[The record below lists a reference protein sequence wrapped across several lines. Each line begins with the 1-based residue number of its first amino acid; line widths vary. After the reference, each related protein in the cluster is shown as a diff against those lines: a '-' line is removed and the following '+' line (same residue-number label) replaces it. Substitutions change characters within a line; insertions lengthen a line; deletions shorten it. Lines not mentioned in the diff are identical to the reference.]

1 MPEAPGT
8 HARHRWRE
16 ERVCIRFRQPVPP
29 AEEKTARMA
38 ESEQGTSKGH
48 EARIVGLV
56 CSAHFISH
64 YHLLLLPPVFE
75 VVRTEL
81 GVSYVALGAVLT
93 AFNVISALLQ
103 TPAGFLV
110 DRVGARPMLIGGMTI
125 GVVALLLAA
134 TFPSYWM
141 LIAAYALLG
150 LANTVYHPADYAILS
165 SKIAGKKAGRAFSFH
180 TFSGFFGSGVAP
192 ACVLF
197 CAAYAGWQGAY
208 YVAAGLAALVI
219 AALAIWGAPLSVS
232 AAVRR
237 ESGSQTAGKAGL
249 DLLLSAPIL
258 RNLFFFVLLALS
270 GGGIQTFSV
279 VALGQ
284 INGTPASIANIA
296 LSGYLLMSAAGVL
309 LGGILADRTS
319 KHERIAAAGFMAT
332 STMVVAVGWG
342 DLGAA
347 ALIAAMSLGGFLN
360 GIIQP
365 SRDMIVRSVTPPGA
379 FGKVFGF
386 VSTGFNIGGMI
397 APLLYAWLLDRGE
410 PRMVFALV
418 TVFILLALF
427 TVITRPKPQ
436 PAPAA
441 TPAE

>member
-1 MPEAPGT
+1 MSQSGQPAGKG
-8 HARHRWRE
+8 RE
-16 ERVCIRFRQPVPP
+16 I
-29 AEEKTARMA
+29 
-38 ESEQGTSKGH
+38 
-48 EARIVGLV
+48 RIVGLV
-56 CSAHFISH
+56 CAAHFVSH

-81 GVSYVALGAVLT
+81 GVSNLALGAVLT

-110 DRVGARPMLIGGMTI
+110 DRVGARPMLIGGMMI
-125 GVVALLLAA
+125 GIVALLLAA
-134 TFPSYWM
+134 TFPTYWM

-150 LANTVYHPADYAILS
+150 LANTVYHPADYSILS
-165 SKIAGKKAGRAFSFH
+165 STITANKAGRAFSFH

-208 YVAAGLAALVI
+208 YAAAGLAAIVV
-219 AALAIWGAPLSVS
+219 AALVIWGAPLSVGAVARR
-232 AAVRR
+232 AANAST
-237 ESGSQTAGKAGL
+237 SGRAGL

-270 GGGIQTFSV
+270 GGGIQAFSV

-284 INGTPASIANIA
+284 INGTPASTANIA
-296 LSGYLLMSAAGVL
+296 LSAYLLLSALGVL
-309 LGGILADRTS
+309 VGGLLADRTS
-319 KHERIAAAGFMAT
+319 RHERIAAAGFLAT
-332 STMVVAVGWG
+332 SIMVVAVGWG

-347 ALIAAMSLGGFLN
+347 ALIAAMGVGGLLN

-397 APLLYAWLLDRGE
+397 APLLYGWLLDRGE

-418 TVFILLALF
+418 AAFILLALF

>member
-1 MPEAPGT
+1 MS
-8 HARHRWRE
+8 
-16 ERVCIRFRQPVPP
+16 Q
-29 AEEKTARMA
+29 
-38 ESEQGTSKGH
+38 SEQTVGQGR
-48 EARIVGLV
+48 EVRIVGLV
-56 CSAHFISH
+56 CSAHFVSH
-64 YHLLLLPPVFE
+64 FHLLLLPPVFE
-75 VVRTEL
+75 VVRSEL

-93 AFNVISALLQ
+93 MFNIVSALLQ

-110 DRVGARPMLIGGMTI
+110 DRVGSRPVLTGGMI
-125 GVVALLLAA
+125 VGIAGLLVAA
-134 TFPSYWM
+134 TFPGYWS

-165 SKIAGKKAGRAFSFH
+165 STMPQRMAGRAFSFH
-180 TFSGFFGSGVAP
+180 QFSGFFGSGVAP

-197 CAAYAGWQGAY
+197 LAAIFGWRGSFYA
-208 YVAAGLAALVI
+208 AAVMAALVVT
-219 AALAIWGAPLSVS
+219 ALLIWGAPLSAGAKAKRDAGKS
-232 AAVRR
+232 AT
-237 ESGSQTAGKAGL
+237 SGKAGL
-249 DLLLSAPIL
+249 DLLLSPPIL
-258 RNLFFFVLLALS
+258 RNLFFFILLALS

-284 INGTPASIANIA
+284 INGTPAATANLA
-296 LSGYLLMSAAGVL
+296 LSAYLLLSAAGVL
-309 LGGILADRTS
+309 LGGYLADHTS
-319 KHERIAAAGFMAT
+319 KHERIAAVGFLAT
-332 STMVVAVGWG
+332 STMVIAVGWG
-342 DLGAA
+342 NLGAA
-347 ALIAAMSLGGFLN
+347 ALIIAMGSGGLLN

-386 VSTGFNIGGMI
+386 VSTGFNVGGVI
-397 APLLYAWLLDRGE
+397 SPLLYAWLLDHGE

-418 TVFILLALF
+418 ATFILLALF

>member
-1 MPEAPGT
+1 MSQSGQPAGKG
-8 HARHRWRE
+8 RE
-16 ERVCIRFRQPVPP
+16 I
-29 AEEKTARMA
+29 
-38 ESEQGTSKGH
+38 
-48 EARIVGLV
+48 RIVGLV
-56 CSAHFISH
+56 CAAHFVSH

-81 GVSYVALGAVLT
+81 GVSNLALGAVLT

-110 DRVGARPMLIGGMTI
+110 DRVGARPMLIGGMMI
-125 GVVALLLAA
+125 GIVALLLAA
-134 TFPSYWM
+134 TFPTYWM

-150 LANTVYHPADYAILS
+150 LANTVYHPADYSILS
-165 SKIAGKKAGRAFSFH
+165 STITANKAGRAFSFH

-208 YVAAGLAALVI
+208 YAAAGLAAIVV
-219 AALAIWGAPLSVS
+219 AALVIWGAPLSVGAVARR
-232 AAVRR
+232 AANAST
-237 ESGSQTAGKAGL
+237 SGRAGL

-270 GGGIQTFSV
+270 GGGIQAFSV

-284 INGTPASIANIA
+284 IIGTPASTANIA
-296 LSGYLLMSAAGVL
+296 LSAYLLLSALGVL
-309 LGGILADRTS
+309 VGGLLADRTS
-319 KHERIAAAGFMAT
+319 RHERIAAAGFLAT
-332 STMVVAVGWG
+332 SIMVVAVGWG

-347 ALIAAMSLGGFLN
+347 ALIAAMGVGGLLN

-397 APLLYAWLLDRGE
+397 APLLYGWLLDRGE

-418 TVFILLALF
+418 AAFILLALF

>member
-1 MPEAPGT
+1 
-8 HARHRWRE
+8 
-16 ERVCIRFRQPVPP
+16 
-29 AEEKTARMA
+29 MA
-38 ESEQGTSKGH
+38 ETQSEKGR
-48 EARIVGLV
+48 EIRIVGLV
-56 CSAHFISH
+56 CAAHFVSH
-64 YHLLLLPPVFE
+64 YHILLLPPVFE
-75 VVRTEL
+75 VVRGEL

-110 DRVGARPMLIGGMTI
+110 DRVGARPVLIGGMTV
-125 GVVALLLAA
+125 GVGALLLAA
-134 TFPSYWM
+134 AFPSYWM
-141 LIAAYALLG
+141 LILAYALLG
-150 LANTVYHPADYAILS
+150 LANTVYHPADYSILS
-165 SKIAGKKAGRAFSFH
+165 STITPKKAGRAFSFH

-192 ACVLF
+192 ACVLA
-197 CAAYAGWQGAY
+197 CAAYAGWQGAF
-208 YVAAGLAALVI
+208 YVAAALSALVI
-219 AALAIWGAPLSVS
+219 AALVIWGAPLSVG
-232 AAVRR
+232 AAARR
-237 ESGSQTAGKAGL
+237 EAGSQTQGKAGL

-284 INGTPASIANIA
+284 MNGTPASTANIA

-309 LGGILADRTS
+309 AGGILADRTAR
-319 KHERIAAAGFMAT
+319 HERVAAAGFLAT

-347 ALIAAMSLGGFLN
+347 ALIGAMSLGGFLN

-397 APLLYAWLLDRGE
+397 SPLLYAWLLDRGE

-418 TVFILLALF
+418 TVFVLLALF
-427 TVITRPKPQ
+427 TVITRPKPR
-436 PAPAA
+436 PA
-441 TPAE
+441 TPAAAPAE

>member
-1 MPEAPGT
+1 MSQPEQSAGKG
-8 HARHRWRE
+8 RE
-16 ERVCIRFRQPVPP
+16 I
-29 AEEKTARMA
+29 
-38 ESEQGTSKGH
+38 
-48 EARIVGLV
+48 RIVGLV

-75 VVRTEL
+75 VVRGEL

-93 AFNVISALLQ
+93 AFNVVSALLQ

-110 DRVGARPMLIGGMTI
+110 DRVGARPVLIGGMMI
-125 GVVALLLAA
+125 GIGALLLAA
-134 TFPSYWM
+134 TFPTYWV

-150 LANTVYHPADYAILS
+150 LANTVYHPADYSILS
-165 SKIAGKKAGRAFSFH
+165 STITASKAGRAFSFH

-208 YVAAGLAALVI
+208 YAAAGLAALVV
-219 AALAIWGAPLSVS
+219 AAIVIWGAPLSVGAMARR
-232 AAVRR
+232 AANAPT
-237 ESGSQTAGKAGL
+237 SGKAGL

-270 GGGIQTFSV
+270 GGGIQAFSV

-284 INGTPASIANIA
+284 INGTPAATANLA
-296 LSGYLLMSAAGVL
+296 LSAYLLLSALGVL
-309 LGGILADRTS
+309 VGGLLADRTS
-319 KHERIAAAGFMAT
+319 RHERIAAAGFLAT
-332 STMVVAVGWG
+332 STMVIAVGWG

-347 ALIAAMSLGGFLN
+347 SLIAAMGIGGLLN

-418 TVFILLALF
+418 AAFIVLALF

-436 PAPAA
+436 PATAA

>member
-1 MPEAPGT
+1 
-8 HARHRWRE
+8 
-16 ERVCIRFRQPVPP
+16 
-29 AEEKTARMA
+29 MA
-38 ESEQGTSKGH
+38 QSEQQGSKGR
-48 EARIVGLV
+48 EIRIVSLV
-56 CSAHFISH
+56 CSAHFVSH

-75 VVRTEL
+75 VVRAEL

-110 DRVGARPMLIGGMTI
+110 DRVGARPVLTGGMI
-125 GVVALLLAA
+125 VGIAALLLAA
-134 TFPSYWM
+134 TFPTYWM
-141 LIAAYALLG
+141 LVAAYALLG
-150 LANTVYHPADYAILS
+150 LANTVYHPADYSILS
-165 SKIAGKKAGRAFSFH
+165 STMATRKAGRAFSFH

-197 CAAYAGWQGAY
+197 CAAYTGWQGAY
-208 YVAAGLAALVI
+208 YAAAGLAALVV
-219 AALAIWGAPLSVS
+219 ASLMIWGAPLSIG
-232 AAVRR
+232 AKARR
-237 ESGSQTAGKAGL
+237 EANERNSGKAGL

-284 INGTPASIANIA
+284 INGTPASTANIA

-319 KHERIAAAGFMAT
+319 RHERIAAAGFLAT
-332 STMVVAVGWG
+332 SIMVVAVGWG
-342 DLGAA
+342 DLGGL
-347 ALIAAMSLGGFLN
+347 ALILAMSTGGFLN

-397 APLLYAWLLDRGE
+397 SPLLYAWLLDRGE

-418 TVFILLALF
+418 TIFILLALF

>member
-1 MPEAPGT
+1 MS
-8 HARHRWRE
+8 
-16 ERVCIRFRQPVPP
+16 Q
-29 AEEKTARMA
+29 
-38 ESEQGTSKGH
+38 SEQTVGKGR
-48 EARIVGLV
+48 EFRIVGLV
-56 CSAHFISH
+56 CSAHFVSH

-93 AFNVISALLQ
+93 MFNIVSALLQ

-110 DRVGARPMLIGGMTI
+110 DRVGSRPVLTGGMLVGI
-125 GVVALLLAA
+125 VGLLVAAA
-134 TFPSYWM
+134 FPGYWS

-165 SKIAGKKAGRAFSFH
+165 STMPQRMAGRAFSFH
-180 TFSGFFGSGVAP
+180 QFSGFFGSGVAP

-197 CAAYAGWQGAY
+197 
-208 YVAAGLAALVI
+208 LAAI
-219 AALAIWGAPLSVS
+219 FGWRGSFYAAAALAAVVVTALLIWGAPLSAGAKAKREAGAKS
-232 AAVRR
+232 AT
-237 ESGSQTAGKAGL
+237 SGKAGL

-284 INGTPASIANIA
+284 INGTPAATANLA
-296 LSGYLLMSAAGVL
+296 LSAYLLLSAFGVL
-309 LGGILADRTS
+309 LGGFLADHTA
-319 KHERIAAAGFMAT
+319 KHERIAAVGFLAT
-332 STMVVAVGWG
+332 STMVIAVGWG
-342 DLGAA
+342 NLGAA
-347 ALIAAMSLGGFLN
+347 ALIIAMGTGGLLN

-386 VSTGFNIGGMI
+386 VSTGFNVGGVI
-397 APLLYAWLLDRGE
+397 SPLLYAWLLDHGE

-418 TVFILLALF
+418 ASFILLALF

>member
-1 MPEAPGT
+1 VSNG
-8 HARHRWRE
+8 RE
-16 ERVCIRFRQPVPP
+16 V
-29 AEEKTARMA
+29 
-38 ESEQGTSKGH
+38 
-48 EARIVGLV
+48 RIVGLV
-56 CSAHFISH
+56 CSAHFVSH
-64 YHLLLLPPVFE
+64 FHLLLLPPVFE

-93 AFNVISALLQ
+93 MFNIVSALLQ

-110 DRVGARPMLIGGMTI
+110 DRVGSRPVLTGGM
-125 GVVALLLAA
+125 VVGILGLLVAA
-134 TFPSYWM
+134 TFPGYWS

-165 SKIAGKKAGRAFSFH
+165 STMPQRMAGRAFSFH
-180 TFSGFFGSGVAP
+180 QFSGFFGSGVAP

-197 CAAYAGWQGAY
+197 LAAIYGWRGSF
-208 YVAAGLAALVI
+208 YVAAGMAAVVVTALV
-219 AALAIWGAPLSVS
+219 IWGAPLSAGAKAKRETDGKS
-232 AAVRR
+232 AT
-237 ESGSQTAGKAGL
+237 SGKAGL
-249 DLLLSAPIL
+249 DLLLSPPIL
-258 RNLFFFVLLALS
+258 RNLFFFILLALS

-284 INGTPASIANIA
+284 INGTPAATANFA
-296 LSGYLLMSAAGVL
+296 LSAYLLLSAFGVLVGGYL
-309 LGGILADRTS
+309 ADHTA
-319 KHERIAAAGFMAT
+319 KHERIAAVGFLAT
-332 STMVVAVGWG
+332 STMVIAVGWG
-342 DLGAA
+342 NLGAA
-347 ALIAAMSLGGFLN
+347 ALIIAMGTGGLLN

-386 VSTGFNIGGMI
+386 VSTGFNVGGVI
-397 APLLYAWLLDRGE
+397 SPLLYAWLLDHGE

-418 TVFILLALF
+418 ATFILLALF

-436 PAPAA
+436 PSPAA

>member
-1 MPEAPGT
+1 
-8 HARHRWRE
+8 
-16 ERVCIRFRQPVPP
+16 
-29 AEEKTARMA
+29 MA
-38 ESEQGTSKGH
+38 ESQQSSRGH
-48 EARIVGLV
+48 DARIIGLV

-110 DRVGARPMLIGGMTI
+110 DRVGARPVLIGGMI
-125 GVVALLLAA
+125 VGIAALLLAA

-150 LANTVYHPADYAILS
+150 LANTVYHPADYSILS
-165 SKIAGKKAGRAFSFH
+165 STIAGKKAGRAFSFH

-197 CAAYAGWQGAY
+197 CAAYFGGWQGAY
-208 YVAAGLAALVI
+208 YAAAGLAALVVL
-219 AALAIWGAPLSVS
+219 ALIIWGAPLSVG
-232 AAVRR
+232 AVARR
-237 ESGSQTAGKAGL
+237 EASASTSGKAGL

-258 RNLFFFVLLALS
+258 RNLFFFILLALS

-284 INGTPASIANIA
+284 INGTPASTANIA

-309 LGGILADRTS
+309 LGGILADRTTR
-319 KHERIAAAGFMAT
+319 HERIAAAGFLAT
-332 STMVVAVGWG
+332 STMIVAVGWG
-342 DLGAA
+342 NLGAVT
-347 ALIAAMSLGGFLN
+347 LIAAMSLGGFLN

-436 PAPAA
+436 PAPTAQ
-441 TPAE
+441 PAE